1 MLASNREMSPGRR
14 CNYGWL
20 AVVAILLIAWAGCT
34 GPSSLER
41 PTTLRCPDCP
51 ERRVTRVIDGDTFET
66 PSGPVR
72 LFGID
77 TPERGEKCYREAKNA
92 LKSLV
97 GSTVRLELGPR
108 TMDPS
113 GRSLYYTYTAAGNS
127 VDEIL
132 VSEGLA
138 EAWTRDG
145 QHRDFLMELERSA
158 RLSGAG
164 CLW

>member
-1 MLASNREMSPGRR
+1 MTS
-14 CNYGWL
+14 
-20 AVVAILLIAWAGCT
+20 VV
-34 GPSSLER
+34 
-41 PTTLRCPDCP
+41 
-51 ERRVTRVIDGDTFET
+51 DGDTFET

-77 TPERGEKCYREAKNA
+77 TPERGEKCYREAKNG
-92 LKSLV
+92 LKGLI

-108 TMDPS
+108 TMDSS
-113 GRSLYYTYTAAGNS
+113 GRLLYYAYTAAGNS
-127 VDEIL
+127 VAEIL

-145 QHRDFLMELERSA
+145 QHRDYLMELERSA

>member
-1 MLASNREMSPGRR
+1 MSAGGRYN
-14 CNYGWL
+14 CGWA
-20 AVVAILLIAWAGCT
+20 AVVALLLIVSAGCI
-34 GPSSLER
+34 GPGSLER
-41 PTTLRCPDCP
+41 RTTLRCPDCP
-51 ERRVTRVIDGDTFET
+51 ELQVTRVVDGDTFET

-77 TPERGEKCYREAKNA
+77 TPERGERCYGEAKNA
-92 LKSLV
+92 LKSLI
-97 GSTVRLELGPR
+97 GSTVRLEPGPR
-108 TMDPS
+108 ALDPT
-113 GRSLYYTYTAAGNS
+113 GRLLYYTYTAAGNS

>member
-1 MLASNREMSPGRR
+1 MPPGGRR
-14 CNYGWL
+14 NYGWL
-20 AVVAILLIAWAGCT
+20 AVAALLLIACAGCI
-34 GPSSLER
+34 GASSLER

-51 ERRVTRVIDGDTFET
+51 ELHVTSVVDGDTFET

-77 TPERGEKCYREAKNA
+77 TPERGEKCYREARNA

-108 TMDPS
+108 TRDS
-113 GRSLYYTYTAAGNS
+113 TGRLLYYTYTAAGNS

-145 QHRDFLMELERSA
+145 QHRDYLMELERSA